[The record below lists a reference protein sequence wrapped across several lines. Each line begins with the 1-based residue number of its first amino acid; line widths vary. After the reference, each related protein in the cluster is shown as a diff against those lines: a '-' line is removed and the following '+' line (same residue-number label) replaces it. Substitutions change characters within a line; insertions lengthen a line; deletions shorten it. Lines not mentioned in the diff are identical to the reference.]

1 VRLLLILVS
10 FAVVVSPRLSAQE
23 STPVPEDPKDREFVT
38 RFIEHLPSEEREE
51 TSRWCQKFGPECPV
65 NTLVYYAV
73 TMCKAIGEG
82 KYKTRKQLLDS
93 TGSFFK
99 RTESEA
105 LLETAIEIICPQY
118 RDFP

>member
-1 VRLLLILVS
+1 VIVASQSLR
-10 FAVVVSPRLSAQE
+10 AQE
-23 STPVPEDPKDREFVT
+23 STPVPEDPKDREFVA
-38 RFIEHLPSEEREE
+38 RFIEHLPREERED

-73 TMCKAIGEG
+73 VMCKEIGEG
-82 KYKTRKQLLDS
+82 HYKTRKRLLDS
-93 TGSFFK
+93 MGDFVK

-105 LLETAIEIICPQY
+105 LLETAIEIICPQH